1 MAAIKIKAGT
11 CFALSVTIDDEKFND
26 ISVIEFLFKQNKG
39 GQTLKTAIW
48 RKYGESRDAYQD
60 STSNVITVVF
70 SREDS
75 YLFKQNE
82 IFFMDTRIHYV
93 DVETNPV
100 TDIVQLRMSET
111 LFSEGEEVS

>member
-1 MAAIKIKAGT
+1 MAIKIKAGT
-11 CFALSVTIDDEKFND
+11 CFALSVTIDDSKFND

-82 IFFMDTRIHYV
+82 VFFMDTRIHYV
-93 DVETNPV
+93 DAETNPV
-100 TDIVQLRMSET
+100 TGIVQLLMSET
-111 LFSEGEEVS
+111 LFDEGEEVS